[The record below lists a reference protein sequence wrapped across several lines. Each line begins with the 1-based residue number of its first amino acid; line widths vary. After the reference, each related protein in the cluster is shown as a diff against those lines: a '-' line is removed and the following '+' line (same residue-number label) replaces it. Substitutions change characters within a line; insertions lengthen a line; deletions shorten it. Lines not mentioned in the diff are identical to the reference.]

1 MEGGAKL
8 DFPAFRKAVKHRLV
22 DLDKTQ
28 AWLCKEV
35 SARCGRYCDN
45 SMLKKIYDGE
55 LPGSIIIPPIR
66 EILDLPE
73 E

>member
-1 MEGGAKL
+1 M
-8 DFPAFRKAVKHRLV
+8 DFPAFRKAVKHKLI

-28 AWLCKEV
+28 TWLCQEV
-35 SARCGRYCDN
+35 SRRSGRYCDSN
-45 SMLKKIYDGE
+45 TLKKIYDGK
-55 LPGSIIIPPIR
+55 LPGSAVIPVIR